1 MRDKIKEYEAVAKA
15 AENFVK
21 SVAEGNSSYAK
32 HLFTDDA
39 VLFGILD
46 GVLEHGSIEQFYHN
60 VDTVG
65 AGDNFNARIDVIAV
79 EETVAVVRVLE
90 EGWGG
95 RIDFTD
101 FLLLLKLNGE
111 WKCVAKAY
119 NQNSDTIKS
128 SVAGNNRN
136 VESKSDTVASTDD
149 LDGIVK
155 AIEYYIEGGRKASS
169 EVAKKGFAETA
180 TMSWYE
186 NGKLQ
191 SVPIQVLF
199 DGFDSWEPT
208 EASYKIINCEVADDV
223 AMVAIDSQFG
233 DAGYID
239 MFTLVKDSDGWKI
252 VSKVYHVKS

>member
-1 MRDKIKEYEAVAKA
+1 MRDVIKEYEAVAKA

-32 HLFTDDA
+32 QLFTDDA

-46 GVLEHGSIEQFYHN
+46 GVLEHGSIEQFYRN

-65 AGDNFNARIDVIAV
+65 AGDNFKARIDVLAV

-101 FLLLLKLNGE
+101 FLLMLKLNGE

-119 NQNSDTIKS
+119 NQNSDTVRKDS
-128 SVAGNNRN
+128 CNAAQ
-136 VESKSDTVASTDD
+136 ETAAASNIDAPE
-149 LDGIVK
+149 GVVK
-155 AIEYYIEGGRKASS
+155 AIEYYMEGGRKASS

-186 NGKLQ
+186 NGNLQ

-199 DGFDSWEPT
+199 DGFDSWQPT

-233 DAGYID
+233 DASYTD

-252 VSKVYHVKS
+252 VSKVYHAK